1 MAYLIKQLLIHPT
14 KVKIITSIGYR
25 FGIILCTINIC
36 FANNQVSVSKTLNSF
51 FYFIVFQLFKN
62 IFCVIVNKSEGIQ
75 I

>member
-25 FGIILCTINIC
+25 FGIILCTNKIC
-36 FANNQVSVSKTLNSF
+36 FANKQVSVSKTLNSF

-62 IFCVIVNKSEGIQ
+62 IFRVIVNKGEGMQ